1 MGKPPNSTR
10 NGDIWHLS
18 IDDLL
23 APLPDTTRLGG
34 AGPFVINVSSS
45 AAPICPPKDDIA
57 GGHSAHLYQI
67 RRVEDGR
74 VRYRL
79 RLGLFAREDDA
90 DALLANVREFYP
102 GAMTATAGSDDLS
115 AIAARP
121 AQVGA
126 PPPQSAP
133 RAAEAASAKST
144 APAAQ
149 PPGDVQTARR
159 FAPRRIESTDMP
171 ARAIEST
178 QTLRPL
184 TPLELDDDAALRWY
198 VVQLSISD
206 QAVDPESLPNL
217 DIFSLYRLY
226 TVASLD
232 QERVVHALRLG
243 FFGAEIA
250 ARAVA
255 NYLSTY
261 YEAASVKRVSVA
273 ERDRFADQRVE
284 ARKDV
289 GATGKHAAIEI
300 TGELVVRPARSRGNR
315 R

>member
-1 MGKPPNSTR
+1 MGKPTNSI
-10 NGDIWHLS
+10 NNADIWHLS

-45 AAPICPPKDDIA
+45 TAPISPPRDDIA
-57 GGHSAHLYQI
+57 GGHAAHLYQI

-74 VRYRL
+74 VRFRL
-79 RLGLFAREDDA
+79 RLGPFAREDDA
-90 DALLANVREFYP
+90 DALLASVREVYP
-102 GAMTATAGSDDLS
+102 GALTATAGPDDLV
-115 AIAARP
+115 ALAAMRAPVIAAT
-121 AQVGA
+121 V
-126 PPPQSAP
+126 PPPPPRLVQTTRRSAP
-133 RAAEAASAKST
+133 R
-144 APAAQ
+144 
-149 PPGDVQTARR
+149 R
-159 FAPRRIESTDMP
+159 
-171 ARAIEST
+171 IEST

-198 VVQLSISD
+198 VVQLSISE
-206 QAVDPESLPNL
+206 QPVDPETVPNL

-226 TVASLD
+226 SVAGLD
-232 QERVVHALRLG
+232 HGRIVHALRLG
-243 FFGAEIA
+243 FFGEEIA

-255 NYLSTY
+255 SYLSDY
-261 YEAASVKRVSVA
+261 YAETSVKRVSVA
-273 ERDRFADQRVE
+273 ERDRFADQRVD

-300 TGELVVRPARSRGNR
+300 TGELVVRAGRSGGTR